1 MMTPEELAAAVAL
14 VCGKD
19 RRFEVS
25 KVDYN
30 APPFRWKVTMWRKK
44 RGTENNDVPTW
55 IPTGWSVHGYTRDRA
70 METAERDALAWADRE
85 AADPLT
91 KWVFP

>member
-1 MMTPEELAAAVAL
+1 MTPEELSAAVAL

-19 RRFEVS
+19 RRFEVE
-25 KVDYN
+25 KVDHN
-30 APPFRWKVTMWRKK
+30 APLFRWKVTMWRKK

-55 IPTGWSVHGYTRDRA
+55 TPTGWAAHGTSFARA
-70 METAERDALAWADRE
+70 MEAAERDALKWADE
-85 AADPLT
+85 QNDPLN